1 MMKRIMQS
9 VPSAGMLCC
18 LSTFAPSGR
27 EAARP
32 SSDWQQPVMIEVPD
46 NSIAVGVPALVKPG
60 EMIGR
65 VVEVG

>member
-1 MMKRIMQS
+1 
-9 VPSAGMLCC
+9 
-18 LSTFAPSGR
+18 
-27 EAARP
+27 
-32 SSDWQQPVMIEVPD
+32 MIDVPD